1 MPRLVFSLALAA
13 FAVWSLLGLLAW
25 GVVSLGGDLLRA
37 ASPFLFFG
45 HPDGP
50 AIADAASRVL
60 TATGGGVVAFV
71 WLAGSV
77 VLLAGTL
84 MLRALG
90 TADVRVARFEFRGG
104 RPNGPDWGSRPM
116 KDVTPPRQ
124 PEHERSDHEQG
135 RLPAIGPS
143 SPERRD

>member
-1 MPRLVFSLALAA
+1 MPRLVFSFALAA
-13 FAVWSLLGLLAW
+13 FAAWSLLGLLAW

-60 TATGGGVVAFV
+60 TAMGGGLVAFV

-104 RPNGPDWGSRPM
+104 RTDGPGWSSRPM
-116 KDVTPPRQ
+116 KDVTPSRQ
-124 PEHERSDHEQG
+124 SEHDRSDHEQG
-135 RLPAIGPS
+135 RLPGPS